1 MKTSNIIITAFA
13 ILIVSG
19 MLFLFIDAK
28 DHKKKM
34 ENNFTYKEFP
44 LSAFKVVVAEKG
56 SDLHIDRSDSTIIKV
71 EFAIDKKT
79 PSKLYKVS
87 NDTLYVYGGLRMFV
101 KCKNISAIIGNNPF
115 WVGVFNINT
124 DSLTIRMNGGKFV
137 FNIYN
142 VKNRTINQNIFNIG
156 IIANDSA
163 RIEIRNAILNNLTL
177 RSDNAVIINYCNTK
191 HLNAKLKN
199 KARIFNLNHIE
210 TLIVEKDTTS
220 QVEICN
226 QNYTSY

>member
-34 ENNFTYKEFP
+34 ENNLTYREFL

-56 SDLHIDRSDSTIIKV
+56 SDLHIDRSINTIIKV
-71 EFAIDKKT
+71 EFAKDKKT

-87 NDTLYVYGGLRMFV
+87 NDTLYVYGGLKMFV
-101 KCKNISAIIGNNPF
+101 TCKNVTAIIGNKPF
-115 WVGVFNINT
+115 WVGVNNFT
-124 DSLTIRMNGGKFV
+124 PDSLTIRMNGGQLA
-137 FNIYN
+137 FNVY
-142 VKNRTINQNIFNIG
+142 VEKTYKINQKLINLG

-163 RIEIRNAILNNLTL
+163 SIEIKNAILRNLTVK
-177 RSDNAVIINYCNTK
+177 SDNAEVNNYCYTK

-199 KARIFNLNHIE
+199 KARFYNINNIE
-210 TLIVEKDTTS
+210 TLAIDKDITS
-220 QVEICN
+220 HVQISN
-226 QNYTSY
+226 QNFNSY